1 MANIFTA
8 YKYAFVPVSACTYMC
23 LPQSLSTFTLTRGL

>member
-8 YKYAFVPVSACTYMC
+8 YKYAFVPVSAYIYVCVFLNLF
-23 LPQSLSTFTLTRGL
+23 LPLL